1 MNSKAKFR
9 WEILLYVGLTLA
21 VIISFVFSYLIWAN
35 PARVRVNQEDTV
47 SQKEGKL
54 TANSDKVLTD
64 IYQPVNVIENISEG
78 EAYQISS
85 SKVDLVEAIQKNLA
99 NRDFTLESR
108 QSYPNVQAYQK
119 ILGKSQML
127 LLTYA
132 SPVTVKQALSWLG
145 SKTDRYEKH
154 MVNRIL
160 IPRDNSRELYLLNDQ
175 DQVVYRYQT
184 LEKSRP
190 YLNQLL
196 TDKDITKTLVS
207 LHPLGDK
214 WVSIYPQGIEVA
226 QYSYLTERQASGLY
240 VNKLLGSTTNITTK
254 EQDGQNL
261 YTDGQN
267 RRLKIV
273 KKTGQVTYSNY
284 NTKEKSLSFDFSN
297 LAKMSFREMLDLG
310 LGVDDLRYAG
320 YQNDSITYRT
330 YITTYPLLG
339 ADNIGSLNLRYRKN
353 GQEKMEFSLLSLQV
367 PIPAANDAVTLP
379 PTQEVLDQV
388 IKLGYK
394 VNDIQVGY
402 NSRENTSASQVV
414 DLTPTYF
421 FLVDNKWQ
429 SYQAL
434 TQSE

>member
-1 MNSKAKFR
+1 MNSKFR

-21 VIISFVFSYLIWAN
+21 VIVSFVFSYLIWAN
-35 PARVRVNQEDTV
+35 PARVGVTQENTV

-64 IYQPVNVIENISEG
+64 IYQPVNVIENISES

-99 NRDFTLESR
+99 NRDFTLKSR
-108 QSYPNVQAYQK
+108 QSYPSVQAYQK

-132 SPVTVKQALSWLG
+132 SPVTVKQALAWLG
-145 SKTDRYEKH
+145 SKTNRYEKQ

-175 DQVVYRYQT
+175 DQVVYHYRT
-184 LEKSRP
+184 LKKSRP
-190 YLNQLL
+190 HLSQLL

-240 VNKLLGSTTNITTK
+240 VNKLLGSITNITTK

-267 RRLKIV
+267 RRLRIV

-284 NTKEKSLSFDFSN
+284 NTKEKNLSFDFSN
-297 LAKMSFREMLDLG
+297 LAKISFREMLDLG

-320 YQNDSITYRT
+320 YQNNSITYRT

-339 ADNIGSLNLRYRKN
+339 ADNIGSLNFRYRKN

-379 PTQEVLDQV
+379 PTQEALDQV